1 MNAVMIIFAVIGAC
15 AVFAGGLVIAAI
27 LYDDWYWKNK
37 DRKTKEEADV

>member
-27 LYDDWYWKNK
+27 LYDDWYWKNQ